1 MNQLDIKV
9 TVNSANSLQFQYK
22 GNTLSFS
29 RMDGIEEF
37 RRSTF
42 SCDLSLDLCNII
54 GLISTIER
62 LIPRREIYKIH
73 ISLPILS
80 LERWQDSEII
90 DELKIIISQFTINDY
105 IFDFYSPVKV
115 SARMRDQIVMELG
128 DKAEVSLWSGGLDS
142 LSGFLNRY
150 LENPNKEYV
159 LVGFGFQKCAFG
171 KQRNL
176 HKKINKLF
184 PNAKIERYRVFH
196 DIAGAP
202 KKYPNPSF
210 RMRGLLFLV
219 EGLYASTLFCSDTL
233 YLHENGI
240 GAFNIPFPG
249 SGHWDRSLTANPAI
263 LSIVSKFYSKLI
275 GSKRKIIN
283 PFLFFTKGEMCKVFI
298 LDTLKFS
305 NILELSSSC
314 DSNHRQKDKPGQC
327 GYCSS
332 CLLRRQGI
340 LNTGLE
346 DPTRYSYP
354 YLNDVKRMKHFTQFN
369 NQANLWKGFLLNGVD
384 QIYQQDPIIYES
396 KKYMMK
402 ELNISGEEFDQKFS
416 KLVQSQICE
425 WDRFAKF
432 IGNSQTQIA

>member
-9 TVNSANSLQFQYK
+9 TVNSANLLQFQYK
-22 GNTLSFS
+22 GNTLSF
-29 RMDGIEEF
+29 RRKDGIEKF
-37 RRSTF
+37 RRSAF

-62 LIPRREIYKIH
+62 LIPRQEIYKID

-80 LERWQDSEII
+80 LKRWQDSEII
-90 DELKIIISQFTINDY
+90 NELKFMISQFTINDY
-105 IFDFYSPVKV
+105 SFDFYPFVKF
-115 SARMRDQIVMELG
+115 SARIRDQIVMELG
-128 DKAEVSLWSGGLDS
+128 DEAEVSLWSGGLDS

-150 LENPNKEYV
+150 LENPNKQCI

-176 HKKINKLF
+176 HKKIKKLF
-184 PNAKIERYRVFH
+184 PNAKIERYQVFH
-196 DIAGAP
+196 DIAGTP

-219 EGLYASTLFCSDTL
+219 EGLYASNLFCSDTL

-240 GAFNIPFPG
+240 GAFNILFSG
-249 SGHWDRSLTANPAI
+249 SGYWDRSLTANPAI

-275 GSKRKIIN
+275 GSEKKIVN
-283 PFLFFTKGEMCKVFI
+283 PFLFFTKGEMCKVFTSDI
-298 LDTLKFS
+298 LISS

-340 LNTGLE
+340 LGTGLT

-354 YLNDVKRMKHFTQFN
+354 NLNDAKRMKYFTQFN
-369 NQANLWKGFLLNGVD
+369 NQADLWKGFLLDGVD

-402 ELNISGEEFDQKFS
+402 ELNISGEEFDQKFF
-416 KLVQSQICE
+416 KLVENQICE

-432 IGNSQTQIA
+432 INNSQTQIS